1 VLSEDFPVPPTGFRS
16 GSLVAGY
23 RLQAQVGVGG
33 MAVVFQARDERL
45 GRPVALKILAPALAA
60 DPAFRRRFIA
70 ESRAAARVDDPHII
84 PIHEAGEFGG
94 ALFIAMRFVQG
105 GDLRGV
111 LDREGPLPGGRA
123 AELISPVA
131 SALDAAHAAGLVHR
145 DVKPGNILVD
155 ARPGRPDHVYLSD
168 FGIAKGAVS
177 GSLTGAGQ
185 GPLGTPDYE
194 APEQI
199 AGQAVDG
206 RTDQYALAC
215 VAYQLLTGAVPFER
229 DHIMSVLYAHRYD
242 PPPSLVSR
250 RPDLPGAVD
259 QVLARALAKV
269 PEKRY
274 ESCGHFADALREA
287 LGLAPYS
294 SHVSAS
300 APHYPQPQM
309 AVPQRG
315 SSGSATG
322 WTVAVSADP
331 LHAATI
337 DSVRGGESEQAAV
350 TPAAAVNM
358 TGLGRRRSGADW
370 STREPGNLTADAGV
384 PANTANTLR
393 AGQRAWSDPG
403 YGGDRAQPARRPGR
417 REVHRS
423 VSVSMTVWIRQ
434 HRLLASAVACLVL
447 GVAGVIPFVLASS
460 PSSRTLGSRIPS
472 YSRVATLIKADDGKD
487 TVESIAFSPSGATLA
502 AADSNGRTYL
512 WNVATKKLAATLT
525 DPHSLGVLSFAFSP
539 SGATLAT
546 ADGNGSIYLWNVA
559 TKKLAATITAPYRPP
574 LSSVAFSPDGATL
587 AAAAGDGSTF
597 LWNLATKQLAASF
610 DDNNQDVYR
619 VEFTPDGA
627 TLVGYSGD
635 RTYFWNLA
643 TEKLAAT
650 LTVPD
655 SNSNDLGWTELSPDG
670 ATLATGAANG
680 RTYLWNVATRKL
692 TATLTVPNGKG
703 VNWLEF
709 SPDSATLAV
718 ADANGRTYLW
728 NVAAKKLAA
737 TLTDPNS
744 KGVNWV
750 GFSPD
755 GRTLAAFD
763 IGGSTHLWNLA
774 TKTLTATLTDPNSQ
788 GASWVA
794 FSPDGR
800 TLAISD
806 NSGSVC
812 LWQAG

>member
-1 VLSEDFPVPPTGFRS
+1 LSEDSPVQMAGFQV

-23 RLQAQVGVGG
+23 RLQARVGVGG
-33 MAVVFQARDERL
+33 MAVVFQAHDERL

-60 DPAFRRRFIA
+60 DPAFQRRFIA

-94 ALFIAMRFVQG
+94 ALFIAMRFVRG

-111 LDREGPLPGGRA
+111 LDREGPLPGARA
-123 AELISPVA
+123 SEFISPVA

-168 FGIAKGAVS
+168 FGIAKGATSVN
-177 GSLTGAGQ
+177 LTGAGQ
-185 GPLGTPDYE
+185 APLGTPDYE

-215 VAYQLLTGAVPFER
+215 VAYQLLAGSVPFER

-242 PPPSLVSR
+242 PPPSLASR
-250 RPDLPGAVD
+250 RPDLPWAVD

-315 SSGSATG
+315 SSGSAKA
-322 WTVAVSADP
+322 WPIAVSADP

-337 DSVRGGESEQAAV
+337 DSVRGSESEQAAV
-350 TPAAAVNM
+350 APAAAANR
-358 TGLGRRRSGADW
+358 TGPGRRRSGADG
-370 STREPGNLTADAGV
+370 STREPGKLTADADV
-384 PANTANTLR
+384 PSNTLR
-393 AGQRAWSDPG
+393 IGQRAWSDPD
-403 YGGDRAQPARRPGR
+403 YGSERLPPARRPGR

-423 VSVSMTVWIRQ
+423 VSTTTWIRQ
-434 HRLLASAVACLVL
+434 HRLVASAVACLVL
-447 GVAGVIPFVLASS
+447 AVAGVIPFVLASS
-460 PSSRTLGSRIPS
+460 PSSRTPSSRTPT
-472 YSRVATLIKADDGKD
+472 YSRVATLIKAGDGKH
-487 TVESIAFSPSGATLA
+487 TVESMAFSPSGATLA
-502 AADSNGRTYL
+502 AADGNGSTYL
-512 WNVATKKLAATLT
+512 WNVATRKLAATLT
-525 DPHSLGVLSFAFSP
+525 DPHSLGVLSIAFSP
-539 SGATLAT
+539 SGTTLAA

-559 TKKLAATITAPYRPP
+559 TKKLAATLTAPYGPP
-574 LSSVAFSPDGATL
+574 LGSVAFSPDGATL
-587 AAAAGDGSTF
+587 AAAADDGSTF
-597 LWNLATKQLAASF
+597 LWNLATKRLAASLT
-610 DDNNQDVYR
+610 DPDNLAVYR

-627 TLVGYSGD
+627 TLVGDSGGD
-635 RTYFWNLA
+635 SIFLWNVA
-643 TEKLAAT
+643 TEVLAAT
-650 LTVPD
+650 LNAPH
-655 SNSNDLGWTELSPDG
+655 SKGLSWIELSPDG
-670 ATLATGAANG
+670 ATLAAGAANG
-680 RTYLWNVATRKL
+680 RTYLWNLATKKL
-692 TATLTVPNGKG
+692 AATLTDPNSKG
-703 VNWLEF
+703 VNWLAF
-709 SPDSATLAV
+709 SPDGATLAV

-755 GRTLAAFD
+755 GKTLAVFD

-806 NSGSVC
+806 NSGSVY
-812 LWQAG
+812 LWHAG